1 MKKTTAA
8 RNLDK
13 AIEEILERLKD
24 GEEDE
29 MAISSCVYDVVHLG
43 TEAVPVLQEW
53 LNVPHYRAR
62 AAAVE
67 ALVRLQG
74 QAAEAAAVQVLG
86 DPHPVVRAALCRA
99 LSTVKLPS
107 DDTFL
112 GDSADDEDHPDVRE
126 AALKTIGVRGLDS
139 LVGRVEARLVDENF
153 GVQQT
158 AARTLRAMAPLA
170 SLPALA
176 RTLRDDGA
184 AYVHHEIVEAAARIL
199 EVHGRDAFGAAYATL
214 AGEDAS
220 ALAERAAEAK
230 SQPNLAAL
238 HTAVEEL
245 RRTTFDREQL
255 RGYGTLLSEEA
266 RRGRLQPALHV
277 DARVDAVRRL
287 VDGSGARSVLL
298 LGPSGSGKTAV
309 VHSLALALEAS
320 GGEVL
325 EVRGADVIRGKMYL
339 GQWQEHVLRL
349 VDAVRRPKPVV
360 VYVPDINEWLQVG
373 RSSSSEDS
381 LLSAL
386 RPYLDRGDVIVVA
399 ESTPEAFR
407 AGLGRTPTYAA
418 LFHVQQVQPAT
429 DAEALRIAEDVLARV
444 AARLAETH
452 KIQVSWDQDLPRR
465 ALELTGH
472 VYSGQE
478 NPGRTVTL
486 LRQLTDDVA
495 RRADQGEDLTKVHL
509 VESNLHSLL
518 ERQTGISAAL
528 LDDAVALELASVRR
542 FFEERVIGQP
552 DAVDVVVDLITLIK
566 AGLTNP
572 DKPMSVLLFV
582 GPTGVGKT
590 ELARTI
596 AEYLFGSA
604 DRMVRIDM
612 SEFQDPAAMER
623 FVGSAHGETGG
634 LLTEPVREQPFC
646 VVLLDEVEKAHLG
659 VHDLLLQVF
668 DSGRLTDGRGRL
680 TSFRR
685 AVIVLT
691 SNLGMDHPKGGGVG
705 FIEKTIGAKQQ
716 DVLGVVEKTF
726 RQEMVNRIDHVIAF
740 RSLGMDAMERIARRE
755 LGRVLTR
762 SGLVRRNVAVDLD
775 PSVLSL
781 LLRLGFSP
789 RYGARPLKRAIEKH
803 LLVPIGRRL
812 VGISGRDAEP
822 TVLRVDERE
831 GAVRVRVVDAGA
843 GGERV
848 TVERPF
854 GGGRTER
861 VDVTT
866 LRKRAKAIVGDL
878 EALRAEVG
886 AKGLRDESA
895 RLAAALAVPEAWVD
909 TSAAR
914 ERTARLSDIEQVLA
928 KLGHLET
935 VAGALLDQ
943 LVRHRARSAPLR
955 PLAER
960 LVDVEEKARL
970 VRYEVMAG
978 DGDDRQDAFLEIAA
992 VGTLAT
998 EDPVRI
1004 IAGMLRGFAERHR
1017 FTWTT
1022 LFEEG
1027 VDGLTSV
1034 KAHIEGVCVYG
1045 LLRGEDGLHRF
1056 VVRGP
1061 RGRTYAHVRVSVLP
1075 DPPRGG
1081 VALSPKDLAREEVPT
1096 RPPRVFLPDARSCLR
1111 VTHMPT
1117 LTTVR
1122 VLTGGDGV
1130 SPEGKALDL
1139 LAARLLVREQG
1150 RSSGGALVRRYGME
1164 TPREVRDVATG
1175 IRTGRVDDVLAGHL
1189 DPFVLAR
1196 LAESAVDQG

>member
-8 RNLDK
+8 RSMDR
-13 AIEEILERLKD
+13 AIEEILDRLKD

-29 MAISSCVYDVVHLG
+29 VAISSCVYDVVHLG
-43 TEAVPVLQEW
+43 TDAVPTLQEW
-53 LNVPHYRAR
+53 LSVPHYRAR

-74 QAAEAAAVQVLG
+74 QASEAAVSRALG

-99 LSTVKLPS
+99 LSTLQLPG

-112 GDSADDEDHPDVRE
+112 GGAADDEDHPEVRE
-126 AALKTIGVRGLDS
+126 AALKTIGVRAMDGL
-139 LVGRVEARLVDENF
+139 VERVEAHLLDENF

-158 AARTLRAMAPLA
+158 AARTLRAMAPLR

-176 RTLRDDGA
+176 RALRDDSAG
-184 AYVHHEIVEAAARIL
+184 YVHHEIVESVARIL
-199 EVHGRDAFGAAYATL
+199 ELRGRDAFGAAYVAL

-220 ALAERAAEAK
+220 ALAESAAEAK

-245 RRTTFDREQL
+245 RRTSFDREQL

-287 VDGSGARSVLL
+287 VEGPGARSVLL

-309 VHSLALALEAS
+309 VHAMAMALEAA

-360 VYVPDINEWLQVG
+360 LYVPDINEWLQVG

-386 RPYLDRGDVIVVA
+386 RPYLERGDVIVVA

-429 DAEALRIAEDVLARV
+429 DTEALRIAEDVLARV
-444 AARLAETH
+444 AVGLATSRN
-452 KIQVSWDQDLPRR
+452 IVVSWDQDLPRR

-495 RRADQGEDLTKVHL
+495 RRADQGEDLGKVHL
-509 VESNLHSLL
+509 VESNLHALL

-572 DKPMSVLLFV
+572 DKPMSVLLFI

-612 SEFQDPAAMER
+612 SEFQDPGAMER
-623 FVGSAHGETGG
+623 LVGSAHGETGG

-646 VVLLDEVEKAHLG
+646 VVLLDEIEKAHVG

-685 AVIVLT
+685 AVIALT
-691 SNLGMDHPKGGGVG
+691 SNLGWDQPKGGGVG
-705 FIEKTIGAKQQ
+705 FLEKTVGAKQQ
-716 DVLGVVEKTF
+716 DVLTIVEKTF
-726 RQEMVNRIDHVIAF
+726 RQELVNRIDHVIAF
-740 RSLGMDAMERIARRE
+740 RSLSMDAMERIARRE

-789 RYGARPLKRAIEKH
+789 RYGARPLKRAIEQH
-803 LLVPIGRRL
+803 LLVPVGRKL
-812 VGISGRDAEP
+812 VGISGRDTEP
-822 TVLRVDERE
+822 TVLRVEERE
-831 GAVRVRVVDAGA
+831 GAAKVRVVD
-843 GGERV
+843 GGGTERV

-854 GGGRTER
+854 GGGRTDR
-861 VDVTT
+861 VDLAT
-866 LRKRAKAIVGDL
+866 LRKRAKALGEDAD
-878 EALRAEVG
+878 ALRTEAT
-886 AKGLRDESA
+886 AKGLREEA
-895 RLAAALAVPEAWVD
+895 AGLAAALAAPSGWAD
-909 TSAAR
+909 GPAAR
-914 ERTARLSDIEQVLA
+914 ERTARLSDLEQALA
-928 KLGHLET
+928 KLGALE
-935 VAGALLDQ
+935 GAATALQEQ
-943 LVRHRARSAPLR
+943 LARHRRAPLR

-960 LVDVEEKARL
+960 LVDLEEQARL
-970 VRYEVMAG
+970 VRYEVLAG
-978 DGDDRQDAFLEIAA
+978 DGVDRQDAFVEITA
-992 VGTLAT
+992 VGALVP
-998 EDPVRI
+998 EDPVRL
-1004 IAGMLRGFAERHR
+1004 IAGMLRGFADRHR
-1017 FTWTT
+1017 FTWTP

-1027 VDGLTSV
+1027 AGEGLLSV
-1034 KAHIEGVCVYG
+1034 KAHVEGVCVHG

-1061 RGRTYAHVRVSVLP
+1061 RGRAYAHVRVTVLP

-1081 VALSPKDLAREEVPT
+1081 AELPPKELAREEVPVRT
-1096 RPPRVFLPDARSCLR
+1096 PRVFMPDARSCLR

-1122 VLTGGDGV
+1122 VLMAGDTT
-1130 SPEGKALDL
+1130 ERRALDL
-1139 LAARLLVREQG
+1139 LAARLVAREPG
-1150 RSSGGALVRRYGME
+1150 RTGGALVRRYGLDS
-1164 TPREVRDVATG
+1164 PREVRDVATG

-1196 LAESAVDQG
+1196 LS

>member
-1 MKKTTAA
+1 MKKTNGA
-8 RNLDK
+8 RALER
-13 AIEEILERLKD
+13 AIDEILERLKD
-24 GEEDE
+24 AEDDE

-43 TEAVPVLQEW
+43 PEAATALEVW
-53 LNVPHYRAR
+53 LTVPHYRAR
-62 AAAVE
+62 AAALE
-67 ALVRLQG
+67 AIVKLKG
-74 QAAEAAAVQVLG
+74 QAAADVVPRIMG
-86 DPHPVVRAALCRA
+86 DPHPAVRAAVCRVLA
-99 LSTVKLPS
+99 TVRVPG
-107 DDTFL
+107 DDEFL
-112 GDSADDEDHPDVRE
+112 RQAIDDEDHGEVRE
-126 AALKTIGVRGLDS
+126 AAIKTIGARGMDA
-139 LVGRVEARLVDENF
+139 LVDRVEARLLDENF

-158 AARTLRAMAPLA
+158 AARTLKAMAPLT
-170 SLPALA
+170 SLGAMA
-176 RTLRDDGA
+176 RTLRDDAA

-199 EVHGRDAFGAAYATL
+199 EVHGLEAFGAAFVTL
-214 AGEDAS
+214 GGEDAS

-230 SQPNLAAL
+230 SQPSLAAL
-238 HTAVEEL
+238 HAAVEEL
-245 RRTTFDREQL
+245 RRTSFDKEQL
-255 RGYGTLLSEEA
+255 RAYGTLLSEES

-287 VDGSGARSVLL
+287 VGGAGARSVLL

-309 VHSLALALEAS
+309 VHALACALSEA

-373 RSSSSEDS
+373 RTSASEDS

-386 RPYLDRGDVIVVA
+386 RPYLERGDVIIVA

-407 AGLGRTPTYAA
+407 AGIGRTPTYAA
-418 LFHVQQVQPAT
+418 LFHVQQVQPAS
-429 DAEALRIAEDVLARV
+429 EADTLRIAEDVMARE
-444 AARLAETH
+444 AARLEETRA
-452 KIQVSWDQDLPRR
+452 VVTTWDPDLPRR
-465 ALELTGH
+465 AMELTGH

-495 RRADQGEDLTKVHL
+495 RRADQGEHIVEMHL
-509 VESNLHSLL
+509 VESHLHALL
-518 ERQTGISAAL
+518 ERQTGISAML
-528 LDDAVALELASVRR
+528 LDDAVSLDLGGVRR

-572 DKPMSVLLFV
+572 DKPTSVLLFV

-590 ELARTI
+590 ELARSI

-612 SEFQDPAAMER
+612 SEFQDAGAMER
-623 FVGSAHGETGG
+623 LVGSAHGETGG

-646 VVLLDEVEKAHLG
+646 VVLLDEIEKAHFG

-668 DSGRLTDGRGRL
+668 DSGRLTDGRGRP

-685 AVIVLT
+685 AVIALT
-691 SNLGMDHPKGGGVG
+691 SNLGTNVPKGGGVG
-705 FIEKTIGAKQQ
+705 FLEKSQGAKQQ
-716 DVLGVVEKTF
+716 DVLAVVERTF
-726 RQEMVNRIDHVIAF
+726 RQELVNRIDHLIAF

-755 LGRVLTR
+755 LGRVLVR

-812 VGISGRDAEP
+812 VGISGRDQEP

-831 GAVRVRVVDAGA
+831 GAVRVRIVEPGPV
-843 GGERV
+843 ERV

-854 GGGRTER
+854 GGGKTER

-866 LRKRAKAIVGDL
+866 LRRRAKELVAGL
-878 EALRAEVG
+878 EALRGEVAG
-886 AKGLRDESA
+886 RGLREEAARLTAALADPGAWAEAVVARERSA
-895 RLAAALAVPEAWVD
+895 RLSEV
-909 TSAAR
+909 
-914 ERTARLSDIEQVLA
+914 EQVLA
-928 KLGHLET
+928 QLAWLE
-935 VAGALLDQ
+935 GASATLADQ
-943 LVRHRARSAPLR
+943 LQRHRARSAPLR

-960 LVDVEEKARL
+960 LVELEEKAQL
-970 VRYEVMAG
+970 LRYEVLAG
-978 DGDDRQDAFLEIAA
+978 DGDDRQDAFIEIAA
-992 VGTLAT
+992 VGGPPPEDTVRLLA
-998 EDPVRI
+998 E
-1004 IAGMLRGFAERHR
+1004 MYRGFAARHR
-1017 FTWTT
+1017 FKWTA

-1027 VDGLTSV
+1027 GGDALVAM

-1045 LLRGEDGLHRF
+1045 LLKGEDGLHRF
-1056 VVRGP
+1056 VVRGT
-1061 RGRTYAHVRVSVLP
+1061 RGRGYGHARVTVLP
-1075 DPPRGG
+1075 DRPRGG
-1081 VALSPKDLAREEVPT
+1081 AELAAKDLVREEVPV
-1096 RPPRVFLPDARSCLR
+1096 RSPRIFLPDARSCLR
-1111 VTHMPT
+1111 LTHAPT
-1117 LTTVR
+1117 LTSVR
-1122 VLTGGDGV
+1122 VLGGG
-1130 SPEGKALDL
+1130 EGTPAEGRAQDL
-1139 LAARLLVREQG
+1139 LAARLLAREQG
-1150 RSSGGALVRRYGME
+1150 RGGGDEVVRRYSLE
-1164 TPREVRDVATG
+1164 VPREVRDTATS
-1175 IRTGRVDDVLAGHL
+1175 IRTSRIDDVLAGHL

-1196 LAESAVDQG
+1196 LA